1 MMRME
6 PRGTMRLLSPLAMPT
21 MSPPSTAPQNEPM
34 PPITTTMKAGMTA
47 SAPMV
52 GLRLHMGA
60 AMTPASPAMTVPRPK
75 TRLRIRVRLIP
86 RARTISLS
94 CAPALMM
101 APYGVFS
108 RNHQTSAS
116 RTTARTATSTR
127 YLE

>member
-1 MMRME
+1 MME
-6 PRGTMRLLSPLAMPT
+6 PRGTTRLLKPLTSPT
-21 MSPPSTAPQNEPM
+21 RSPPHTAPQNEPM

-60 AMTPASPAMTVPRPK
+60 ATTPATPASAVPSPN
-75 TRLRIRVRLIP
+75 TQLRMRVRSMP
-86 RARTISLS
+86 SARTISPS

-108 RNHQTSAS
+108 RNHQTSARS
-116 RTTARTATSTR
+116 PSASPATRMR
-127 YLE
+127 YFE